1 MKKVVPK
8 KKVKSRKVLRKV
20 VKIFLVFLYLLLLSI
35 SFILIFGTNWAISN
49 YGFDS
54 FNQILYT
61 LNSSVTKAGDGVVE
75 DFISSNVIIP
85 VCLILGIYIIYRI
98 IKYIFR
104 NSNFIWDIEVFHK
117 KISNIKLKKIGK
129 VIFTIF
135 PIFLLIFSIC
145 YTMSRLYIFDYLIS
159 SSKTSDF
166 IKLEYVDPEDV
177 KITFPNKKRNLIYI
191 YLESMENTYAN
202 EANGGYFNINYIPEL
217 TKLAKENLN
226 FSYTKKIGGA
236 VPLYGTTWTTGAIV
250 ASTAGVPIKTSLDAN
265 SSEFYDSGVVEKA
278 YSLGDILKDNGYQNY
293 MMVGSDI
300 EFGGREAYLASH
312 GNYTMLDYNTAIDEG
327 VIDEDYYVWWGLEDY
342 KLFNWAKDKLTEI
355 ASDDEPFNFTMLT
368 VDTHAVGGYTSNLCE
383 KKYNDSYFNS
393 IACSSSQLGEFIDWI
408 QKQDFY
414 KNTTVILTGD
424 HLSMNKNT
432 FTDVDDDY
440 MRTVYNVYLNPAIQ
454 TDCNKNREFSTFDF
468 FPTTLASLGAT
479 INGNK
484 LGLGTNL
491 FSCKKTLSEIYGNK
505 YINKNLPQKSTFYN
519 KHIA

>member
-8 KKVKSRKVLRKV
+8 KKVKSKKVLRKAA
-20 VKIFLVFLYLLLLSI
+20 KILLIILYLLLLSI

-61 LNSSVTKAGDGVVE
+61 LNSSVTKAGSGVVE
-75 DFISSNVIIP
+75 DFIFSNVIIP
-85 VCLILGIYIIYRI
+85 IFIILGFYIIYRI
-98 IKYIFR
+98 IKHIFR
-104 NSNFIWDIEVFHK
+104 NSNLILNITLFHK
-117 KISNIKLKKIGK
+117 KISNIKLKKIRK
-129 VIFTIF
+129 VILTIF

-145 YTMSRLYIFDYLIS
+145 YMMSKLYIFDYLIS
-159 SSKTSDF
+159 NYKTSDF

-177 KITFPNKKRNLIYI
+177 NITFPTKKRNLIYI

-202 EANGGYFNINYIPEL
+202 KDNGGYFNINYTPEL

-265 SSEFYDSGVVEKA
+265 SSEYYSNGVVEKA
-278 YSLGDILKDNGYQNY
+278 YSLGDILKNNGYQNY

-300 EFGGREAYLASH
+300 EFGGREVYLSSH
-312 GNYTMLDYNTAIDEG
+312 GDYTMLDYNTAIDEG

-355 ASDDEPFNFTMLT
+355 ASNDEPFNFTMLT

-383 KKYNDSYFNS
+383 KKYDDSYLNS
-393 IACSSSQLGEFIDWI
+393 IACSSSQLGEFIEWI

-424 HLSMNKNT
+424 HLSMNKAT

-440 MRTVYNVYLNPAIQ
+440 MRTVYNAYLNSAIE
-454 TDCNKNREFSTFDF
+454 TNCNKNREFSTFDF
-468 FPTTLASLGAT
+468 FPTTLASLGVT
-479 INGNK
+479 IDGNK

>member
-1 MKKVVPK
+1 MKKAVPE
-8 KKVKSRKVLRKV
+8 KKVKSKKVLRKV
-20 VKIFLVFLYLLLLSI
+20 AKILLVILYLLLLSI

-61 LNSSVTKAGDGVVE
+61 LNSSVTKAGSGVVE

-85 VCLILGIYIIYRI
+85 IFIVLGFYIIYRI

-104 NSNFIWDIEVFHK
+104 NSNFVWDIELFHK
-117 KISNIKLKKIGK
+117 SISNIKLKKIGK
-129 VIFTIF
+129 FIFIIF
-135 PIFLLIFSIC
+135 PVVFLLFSAY
-145 YTMSRLYIFDYLIS
+145 YTMSKLYIFDYLIS
-159 SSKTSDF
+159 NSKTSDF
-166 IKLEYVDPEDV
+166 IKLEYVAPEDV
-177 KITFPNKKRNLIYI
+177 EFTFPNKKRNLIYI

-202 EANGGYFNINYIPEL
+202 KANGGAFDINYMPEL
-217 TKLAKENLN
+217 TRLAKENLS
-226 FSYTKKIGGA
+226 FSYTNKMGGA
-236 VPLYGTTWTTGAIV
+236 VPLYGTTWTTGALV

-265 SSEFYDSGVVEKA
+265 SSEYYSQGVVDKA

-300 EFGGREAYLASH
+300 EFGGRKTYLSSH
-312 GNYTMLDYNTAIDEG
+312 GDYTMFDYNTAIDEG

-355 ASDDEPFNFTMLT
+355 ASNDEPFNFTMLT

-383 KKYNDSYFNS
+383 KKYDDSYLNS
-393 IACSSSQLGEFIDWI
+393 IACSSSQLGDFIEWI

-440 MRTVYNVYLNPAIQ
+440 MRTVYNAYLNSAIE
-454 TDCNKNREFSTFDF
+454 TDCSKNREFSTFDF
-468 FPTTLASLGAT
+468 FPTTLASLGAK
-479 INGNK
+479 IHGNK